1 MLGCNCAGE
10 PCEVRVSS
18 STALDE
24 FLLQDITTLPTG
36 CSSGPSAEHGRA
48 MPVVHPEEKPGVC
61 AGCGGRIVDR
71 YYLLAVDKQW
81 HLHCL
86 KCCECKLRLESEL
99 TCFAKDG
106 SIYCKQDYY
115 RRFSVKR
122 CARCHLGISASE
134 MVMRARDLVFHL
146 NCFMCETCNRP
157 LTTGD
162 QYGMRGDTVYCR
174 YDYETLVHGEASHL
188 PLGAACSP
196 PQTPTSPTGA
206 QFYNGVGAIHK
217 GRPRKRKSPEPNG
230 YMQGDNDSDTSSH
243 NDGYQQGG
251 NSPGHQPQRQKRM
264 RTSFKHHQLRAMKS
278 YFALNH
284 NPDAKDLKQL
294 AQKTGLTKRVLQ
306 VWFQNARAKYRRNLL
321 RQQSDSQ
328 SSQNAQK
335 DPSITELPASTPALG
350 NVVSPTSR
358 SSNNN
363 TGGQPKHSSSNMQ
376 DMSPTAH
383 APSVGMECH
392 VSLASSM
399 TSSDGHMQPLTHLDM
414 THAHSPSLSALSP
427 PNSAGLSTHA
437 QSFLQEIG
445 RELPQTTM

>member
-1 MLGCNCAGE
+1 MAPSVSQVSPARRDPIAPPHNTNTKHKRQQPLLSAIPSSLLLFAECGRGRARAALVNDISELDQQQRYLIKKPACSKPTLKTPGTQDRRHSVAARGNGSVRLWPSLGGKSGQNETVVCTALTTAQPRGADVAGNRL
-10 PCEVRVSS
+10 PSLSS
-18 STALDE
+18 SVVTRI
-24 FLLQDITTLPTG
+24 FCVMKKSWP
-36 CSSGPSAEHGRA
+36 PGR
-48 MPVVHPEEKPGVC
+48 
-61 AGCGGRIVDR
+61 GR
-71 YYLLAVDKQW
+71 
-81 HLHCL
+81 
-86 KCCECKLRLESEL
+86 
-99 TCFAKDG
+99 
-106 SIYCKQDYY
+106 
-115 RRFSVKR
+115 
-122 CARCHLGISASE
+122 SAS
-134 MVMRARDLVFHL
+134 
-146 NCFMCETCNRP
+146 
-157 LTTGD
+157 
-162 QYGMRGDTVYCR
+162 RGPQTDR
-174 YDYETLVHGEASHL
+174 
-188 PLGAACSP
+188 SP
-196 PQTPTSPTGA
+196 PCDNDSDTSSH
-206 QFYNGVGAIHK
+206 NS
-217 GRPRKRKSPEPNG
+217 R
-230 YMQGDNDSDTSSH
+230 DNDSDTSSH

-251 NSPGHQPQRQKRM
+251 SSPGHQPQRQKRM

-363 TGGQPKHSSSNMQ
+363 NGGQPKHASSNMP

-383 APSVGMECH
+383 APSVSMECH

-414 THAHSPSLSALSP
+414 AHAHSPSLSTLSP